1 MTTRTEPVR
10 RRAAKATPSKAAAS
24 KAKAAPPAA
33 ASRRP
38 ATATKKAAR
47 RPASRQTTA
56 AAGRSTVDTTPG
68 EVSRRPGMEALEAIE
83 RTVQHEYRRIRLPL
97 VGTIRLPANEELV
110 YYGGVTALVVLGLV
124 DWPVAVLLG
133 VGHELAAG
141 KHRTMVRAVGE
152 ALEVA

>member
-10 RRAAKATPSKAAAS
+10 RRAAKATPSKA
-24 KAKAAPPAA
+24 KAAPSAA
-33 ASRRP
+33 PSRRP

-47 RPASRQTTA
+47 RPATRQTTA
-56 AAGRSTVDTTPG
+56 AAGSATGGSTTG
-68 EVSRRPGMEALEAIE
+68 AVSHRPGIEALEAIE

-97 VGTIRLPANEELV
+97 VGTVPLPANEELV

-124 DWPVAVLLG
+124 EWPVAVLLG